1 MPSEA
6 LSDGIAQENAMPQN
20 TLNIVILAAGKGTR
34 MYSKMPKVLHEIGG
48 ETMLGRVIDTA
59 AALNPQNICVVV
71 GHGKEQVLDTVKRDV
86 VWVEQTEQLGTGHAV
101 KTALPHLAAEGR
113 TLVLYGDVPLI
124 DVETL
129 ETLLEA
135 AGNEVGL
142 LTDVPADPSGFGR
155 IIRDGSGSVT
165 AIVEEKDADTA
176 QKAVK
181 ETNTGILVLPNA
193 KLENWLNSLSSNN
206 AQGEYYLTD
215 LIAKAVADGIKVHPV
230 QVRASHLAAGVNNK
244 RQLAELERIFQT
256 GQAQELL
263 KAGVTLHDPAR
274 FDLRGRLKH
283 GQDVVIDVN
292 CIFEG
297 EIELGDNVE
306 IGANCVIKNAKIG
319 ANSKISPFS
328 HLEDCEVGENNRIGP
343 YARLRP
349 QAKLADDVHVGNF
362 VEIKNAA
369 IGKGTKANHL
379 TYIGDAE
386 VGSKTNF
393 GAGTIIA
400 NYDGVHKHKTVIGDE
415 VRIGSNC
422 VLVAPVTLGNKVT
435 TGAGSTITRN
445 IEDNKLALARARQTV
460 IEGWVRPEKD
470 KQ

>member
-1 MPSEA
+1 MF
-6 LSDGIAQENAMPQN
+6 
-20 TLNIVILAAGKGTR
+20 
-34 MYSKMPKVLHEIGG
+34 VLG
-48 ETMLGRVIDTA
+48 
-59 AALNPQNICVVV
+59 C
-71 GHGKEQVLDTVKRDV
+71 
-86 VWVEQTEQLGTGHAV
+86 
-101 KTALPHLAAEGR
+101 
-113 TLVLYGDVPLI
+113 
-124 DVETL
+124 
-129 ETLLEA
+129 
-135 AGNEVGL
+135 
-142 LTDVPADPSGFGR
+142 
-155 IIRDGSGSVT
+155 
-165 AIVEEKDADTA
+165 
-176 QKAVK
+176 
-181 ETNTGILVLPNA
+181 
-193 KLENWLNSLSSNN
+193 
-206 AQGEYYLTD
+206 
-215 LIAKAVADGIKVHPV
+215 
-230 QVRASHLAAGVNNK
+230 
-244 RQLAELERIFQT
+244 
-256 GQAQELL
+256 
-263 KAGVTLHDPAR
+263 
-274 FDLRGRLKH
+274 RLKH

-292 CIFEG
+292 VVIEG
-297 EIELGDNVE
+297 EVELGDNVE

-319 ANSKISPFS
+319 ANSKIAPFS
-328 HLEDCEVGENNRIGP
+328 HLEGCEVGENNRIGP

-349 QAKLADDVHVGNF
+349 QAKLADNVHVGNF

-435 TGAGSTITRN
+435 TGAGSAITRN